1 MNKNIILFIDKFG
14 RTIMGEIAE
23 ENVSSYTIKN
33 PGVIHITQDAQSKRF
48 NFQVLPLIL
57 FELLDVDT
65 TKFYNIK
72 FNKEDISVLT
82 TDNNQLVKVNQAFVN
97 QYNAMFTA
105 LANGL
110 KQENTTESNINTL
123 EVK

>member
-14 RTIMGEIAE
+14 RTIMGEIFE
-23 ENVSSYTIKN
+23 ETDNSLTIKN
-33 PGVIHITQDAQSKRF
+33 PGIIHISQDAGTKQF

-57 FELLDVDT
+57 FELLDINN

-72 FNKEDISVLT
+72 VNKDEISILT
-82 TDNNQLVKVNQAFVN
+82 TENNSYVQINEAFIK

-110 KQENTTESNINTL
+110 KPQSSDTNNIL
-123 EVK
+123 EAK